1 MTNSNRSSEKERSK
15 RGRVL
20 GKEIKEEMDSKLGPL
35 SRMSRAK
42 KAPREEL
49 YLRHYKIYNRT
60 ASWMS
65 SVFPCSVS
73 GSYAYVSRKL
83 VFPLRRSG

>member
-1 MTNSNRSSEKERSK
+1 M
-15 RGRVL
+15 L

-60 ASWMS
+60 AS
-65 SVFPCSVS
+65 
-73 GSYAYVSRKL
+73 
-83 VFPLRRSG
+83 